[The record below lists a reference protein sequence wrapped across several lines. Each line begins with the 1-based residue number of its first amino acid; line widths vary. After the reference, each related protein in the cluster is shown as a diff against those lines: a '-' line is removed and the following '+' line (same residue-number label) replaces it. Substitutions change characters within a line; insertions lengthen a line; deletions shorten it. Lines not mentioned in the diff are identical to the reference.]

1 MQSQVMSIARPDR
14 SDVGFHSTDWK
25 PWGMTFDQ

>member
-14 SDVGFHSTDWK
+14 SDVGFHSTDCETM
-25 PWGMTFDQ
+25 GDDI